1 MFCHRQYILLLVI
14 LYYVTIF
21 CDGNDQFFI
30 KSATPKKIP
39 LLGKRNRNNNVD
51 FEKFFLKASKSV
63 PRIGRT
69 ENALQQVSMHFNIFF
84 VFFLI

>member
-1 MFCHRQYILLLVI
+1 MFSLLVI
-14 LYYVTIF
+14 AVVVILMSSGDVN
-21 CDGNDQFFI
+21 GNDNQFFI

-39 LLGKRNRNNNVD
+39 LLGKRSKNNNMD

-69 ENALQQVSMHFNIFF
+69 EQQVDLFSQSTFDINAHLF
-84 VFFLI
+84 